1 MDLEKMKKFRND
13 RNRYGLRMGITV
25 EDLAPGWA
33 RVVKTVT
40 EEDLNPVDVP
50 HGGVYFS
57 MADTAAGTAMITHG
71 YAAVTVNCS
80 FNFMRGAKVGDR
92 LVAEATETKSGRTL
106 CVFDVTVKDQDGT
119 LLSTGTFTF
128 FRMEQKL
135 DL

>member
-1 MDLEKMKKFRND
+1 MDLEKMKQFRND

-71 YAAVTVNCS
+71 HAAVTVSCS
-80 FNFMRGAKVGDR
+80 FNFMRSAKVGDR

-106 CVFDVTVKDQDGT
+106 CVYDVTVKDQDGT

-135 DL
+135 DV